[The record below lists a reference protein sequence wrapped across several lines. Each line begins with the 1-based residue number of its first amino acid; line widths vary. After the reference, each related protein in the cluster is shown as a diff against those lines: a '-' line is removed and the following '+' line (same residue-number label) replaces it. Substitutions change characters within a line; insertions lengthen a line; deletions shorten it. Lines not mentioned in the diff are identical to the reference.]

1 MGDVAVWSE
10 NLRAAAGGW
19 REQQGTLRD
28 ARNGLAGAEASTAV
42 VGARVAPAL
51 DAFLDAWVTHLA
63 DRAATAERHADD
75 LDAAAA
81 DYDAT
86 DEASRQR
93 LAQLLPW
100 DQRGSAP

>member
-1 MGDVAVWSE
+1 MGDVAVWTE

-28 ARNGLAGAEASTAV
+28 ARNGLAGAEASTAA
-42 VGARVAPAL
+42 VGPRVKPAL
-51 DAFLDAWVTHLA
+51 DAFLDAWILHLA
-63 DRAATAERHADD
+63 DLATTAERHADD
-75 LDAAAA
+75 LDAAAT

-86 DEASRQR
+86 DETSRQR

-100 DQRGSAP
+100 DQRESTP